1 MVEKTIEK
9 LKENGFKVEYFKDR
23 NGAAEYILNS
33 VSFGNKVGLGGSM
46 TVKSLNITEKIISK
60 GGIIIDH
67 GVNNLTKEEKYEAM
81 RQELYSDLF
90 LCSSNAVTE
99 DGELVNVDGNGNR
112 VAAMMFGPK
121 KVIITVGINKICKNI
136 KEAYKRIEVYAGPK
150 NNMRLNCNNPCVKHG
165 SCVNCKSPNRI
176 CRVYSIMKRKTSY
189 SDITVLIVNEELGY

>member
-1 MVEKTIEK
+1 MIEKTMEK
-9 LKENGFKVEYFKDR
+9 LKENGFRVEYFKDR
-23 NGAAEYILNS
+23 QGAAEYILNS
-33 VSFGNKVGLGGSM
+33 VSFGDKVGLGGSM
-46 TVKSLNITEKIISK
+46 TVKSLDINEKIINK

-67 GVNNLTKEEKYEAM
+67 GVNNLTKEEKFELM

-121 KVIITVGINKICKNI
+121 KVIITVGVNKICKNI
-136 KEAYKRIEVYAGPK
+136 EEAYKRIEAYAGPK
-150 NNMRLNCNNPCVKHG
+150 NNIRLNCENPCVKVNR
-165 SCVNCKSPNRI
+165 CVDCKSPNRI
-176 CRVYSIMKRKTSY
+176 CRAYTILKRKTSY